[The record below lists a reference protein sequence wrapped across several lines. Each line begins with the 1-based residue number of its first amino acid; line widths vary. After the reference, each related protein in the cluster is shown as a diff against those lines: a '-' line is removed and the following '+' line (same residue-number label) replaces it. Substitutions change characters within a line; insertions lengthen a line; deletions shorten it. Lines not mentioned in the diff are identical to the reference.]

1 MGEIVNLRL
10 VRKRRKR
17 DDEAATAEA
26 NRRRHG
32 RTLVERKA
40 QEAEETARGSHLDA
54 HRLSDEA
61 DE

>member
-17 DDEAATAEA
+17 DDDAATAEA
-26 NRRRHG
+26 NRRKHG

-40 QEAEETARGSHLDA
+40 RQAEETRRNTHLDR
-54 HRLSDEA
+54 HRLTSEA